1 MKAILCKKF
10 GPPSSLVYEDIA
22 DPTPASDEV
31 LLKVKA
37 CSVNFPDS
45 LIIQG
50 LYQFKPEL
58 PFSPGA
64 DIAGEIIAI
73 GSEVSGFKVGDEV
86 VGLST
91 HGGYAEKA
99 VLKANACFPKP
110 SGMSMTNAAAFLMA
124 YGTSYYALKVRAN
137 LKPGDSLLVLGA
149 SGGVGLTAVE
159 LGKLMGA
166 KVIAAASTQEKLD
179 LCKSYGADELINYE
193 TEDLKARV
201 KEITGRKGVNIV
213 LDPVGDKY
221 TDPALRSI
229 AWEGHYLVVGFAAG
243 TIPKVPLNL
252 ALLKSCQIVGVF
264 WGAFA
269 QKFPK
274 QNLALIQELVM
285 WFMQKKINPCIQK
298 EYLLEE
304 APQALEAIMNR
315 KAKGKMVVVIDS

>member
-10 GPPSSLVYEDIA
+10 GAPSTLVYEEIS
-22 DPTPASDEV
+22 DPIPAADEV
-31 LLKVKA
+31 LLEVKA

-50 LYQFKPEL
+50 LYQFKPEF

-64 DIAGEIIAI
+64 DIAGTIIAL
-73 GSEVSGFKVGDEV
+73 GSAVKRFKVGDEV
-86 VGLST
+86 VGLTT

-110 SGMSMTNAAAFLMA
+110 PGMNMINAAAFLMA
-124 YGTSYYALKVRAN
+124 YGTSYYALKIRGQ
-137 LKPGDSLLVLGA
+137 LKPGDTLLVLGA

-166 KVIAAASTQEKLD
+166 KVIAAASTKEKLA

-193 TEDLKARV
+193 EEDLKVRV
-201 KEITGRKGVNIV
+201 KELTKGKGVNVV

-229 AWEGHYLVVGFAAG
+229 AWEGNYLVVGFAAG
-243 TIPKVPLNL
+243 NIPKVPLNL

-269 QKFPK
+269 QKFPQ
-274 QNLALIQELVM
+274 QNLTLIQELVM
-285 WFMQKKINPCIQK
+285 WFSQKKINPRIQK
-298 EYLLEE
+298 TFSLQD
-304 APQALEAIMNR
+304 APQALEAIMGR
-315 KAKGKMVVVIDS
+315 KAMGKMVIVM

>member
-10 GPPSSLVYEDIA
+10 GPPSTLVYEEIA
-22 DPTPASDEV
+22 EPIPKSDEV
-31 LLKVKA
+31 LVAVKA

-45 LIIQG
+45 LLIQG
-50 LYQFKPEL
+50 LYQFKPAF

-64 DIAGEIIAI
+64 DISGKVLAVGE
-73 GSEVSGFKVGDEV
+73 GVKRFKIGDEI
-86 VGLST
+86 VGLTS
-91 HGGYAEKA
+91 HGGFAEKA
-99 VLKANACFPKP
+99 VIKANACFPKP
-110 SGMSMTNAAAFLMA
+110 PSMNHTNAAAFLMA
-124 YGTSYYALKVRAN
+124 YGTSYYALKIRAN
-137 LKPGDSLLVLGA
+137 LQPGDTLLVLGA

-193 TEDLKARV
+193 EEDLKASV
-201 KEITGRKGVNIV
+201 KELTGGKGVNVV

-229 AWEGHYLVVGFAAG
+229 AWEGRYLVVGFAAG
-243 TIPKVPLNL
+243 NIPKVALNL

-274 QNLALIQELVM
+274 QNLALIQDLVL
-285 WFMQKKINPCIQK
+285 WFTQKKINPCIQK
-298 EYLLEE
+298 TFSLKD
-304 APQALEAIMNR
+304 APQALEEIMAR
-315 KAKGKMVVVIDS
+315 KAKGKMVIVI